1 MDERINAIETISKNI
16 NAWCELSEEQQK
28 LAAEVFNF
36 ADSEI
41 GDSGDHSYENVL
53 NKMNE
58 PVSDLHKD
66 WRGFL
71 NRRYVD
77 FWEFFTQFYADTHGE
92 SVDDIRAKFSES
104 ETMEAAQ
111 IYGFLYEIKYAGDDV
126 RAYL

>member
-16 NAWCELSEEQQK
+16 NAWCELSEEQQNF
-28 LAAEVFNF
+28 AAEVFNF
-36 ADSEI
+36 ADSKI
-41 GDSGDHSYENVL
+41 GDSGDHCYENVL

-58 PVSDLHKD
+58 PVGDLHKD

-71 NRRYVD
+71 KRRDVD
-77 FWEFFTQFYADTHGE
+77 FWEYFTQFYADTHGE

-111 IYGFLYEIKYAGDDV
+111 IYGFLYEIKYAGDDA

>member
-28 LAAEVFNF
+28 FAAEVFNF
-36 ADSEI
+36 ADGKI

-58 PVSDLHKD
+58 PVCDLHKD

-71 NRRYVD
+71 KRRDVD
-77 FWEFFTQFYADTHGE
+77 FWECFTQFYADTHGE

-111 IYGFLYEIKYAGDDV
+111 IYGFLYEIKYAGDDA